1 MRIGHYAPNLSAK
14 GGISTYVRRLGA
26 AQEMRGH
33 NVVFFSRST
42 GRQDD
47 DIGVADDA
55 SLFRQAG
62 DLNLDVLHLH
72 KSLDQQPPTSVP
84 VLRTMHGHQG
94 SCPSASRYL
103 ARQKQPCHRV
113 PNLPGCVWGHLIDRC
128 GSARPSTIA
137 SDFARLTHEIEF
149 AGAVRTLTVSDYLR
163 NRMVEA
169 GCSASR
175 IRTLHSPAP
184 SVATPAG
191 PVDRSLPPR
200 FLFLGRL
207 VPQKGLMWLLRAFAA
222 IPMKVH
228 LDVAGEGPL
237 LAPARTFVRKSG
249 LANRVTFHGWVEG
262 GDVPELMAEAR
273 AVVFPSIWQEPAGLV
288 SLEAAAHGRALIA
301 SCVGGIPEYVSNAS
315 ALLVPPNDVSA
326 LTTAMESL
334 SRDPDRAS
342 RMGRAGRQLVTR
354 DFAMD
359 RFVDRLDT
367 VYNSV
372 IGVPED

>member
-1 MRIGHYAPNLSAK
+1 
-14 GGISTYVRRLGA
+14 
-26 AQEMRGH
+26 
-33 NVVFFSRST
+33 
-42 GRQDD
+42 
-47 DIGVADDA
+47 
-55 SLFRQAG
+55 
-62 DLNLDVLHLH
+62 
-72 KSLDQQPPTSVP
+72 
-84 VLRTMHGHQG
+84 
-94 SCPSASRYL
+94 
-103 ARQKQPCHRV
+103 
-113 PNLPGCVWGHLIDRC
+113 
-128 GSARPSTIA
+128 
-137 SDFARLTHEIEF
+137 
-149 AGAVRTLTVSDYLR
+149 
-163 NRMVEA
+163 
-169 GCSASR
+169 
-175 IRTLHSPAP
+175 
-184 SVATPAG
+184 
-191 PVDRSLPPR
+191 
-200 FLFLGRL
+200 
-207 VPQKGLMWLLRAFAA
+207 MWLLRAFAA

-372 IGVPED
+372 MGVPED